1 MQTETTGGRLT
12 QWDKDICKGTK
23 VFNFV
28 LFHRGTVEHV
38 SQQFET
44 LLRELHGKFFKSYLS
59 KMTSFWN
66 FVAIGHSPPF
76 IVQKKNFSDL
86 LPGFR
91 LLVMEPAAEQITES
105 ESLGAAFVVD

>member
-1 MQTETTGGRLT
+1 MVKTETTNIKNRRFLSLFEYLSTQTETTGGRLT

-38 SQQFET
+38 SQQYET

-76 IVQKKNFSDL
+76 
-86 LPGFR
+86 
-91 LLVMEPAAEQITES
+91 
-105 ESLGAAFVVD
+105 VV

>member
-1 MQTETTGGRLT
+1 M
-12 QWDKDICKGTK
+12 
-23 VFNFV
+23 FNFV

-38 SQQFET
+38 SQQFDT
-44 LLRELHGKFFKSYLS
+44 LLRELHGKFFKAYLS

-76 IVQKKNFSDL
+76 VVQKQNFSEL

-91 LLVMEPAAEQITES
+91 LLVMEPAADQCADAEVNR
-105 ESLGAAFVVD
+105 SLVQEHGVGDLRSHLTRLFYKYSLPF